1 MANTG
6 EQNGDYLS
14 AGELVGTLCE
24 KAATELGLPA
34 GIAIG
39 SGVID
44 AYAGWIGTVGSK
56 VDLEPG
62 QSSTDVPKLD
72 RSEAF
77 SRLAAVAGT
86 STCHLAMSPDPVF
99 VDGVWG
105 PYRDTILPGY
115 WMAEGGQSA
124 TGELL
129 KHVIETHP
137 AFNQA
142 HSIAE
147 SYHAN
152 IYEYLN
158 EHLKEMAHDQG
169 APCVSYLGRHFF
181 FYGDLWGNRSPIADP
196 NMTGSIFGL
205 TSDKSVDGLAI
216 YYYATLE
223 FIALQTKQI
232 VETMNKSGH
241 RITSVFMSGSQCQND
256 ILVNL
261 VASACEMPVLIPRY
275 IHAAVCHGAAMLG
288 AKAASADAQ
297 GKTEDLWDIM
307 ERMSKPGKKVLPTK
321 DSNEKALLKVKYEVF
336 LEQCFKQ
343 QKYRSMVDEAVGT
356 WKST

>member
-1 MANTG
+1 M
-6 EQNGDYLS
+6 S
-14 AGELVGTLCE
+14 AGELAGTLCD
-24 KAATELGLPA
+24 KAAAELGLQA

-62 QSSTDVPKLD
+62 QSSLNAPKLD

-105 PYRDTILPGY
+105 PYRDIIIPGY
-115 WMAEGGQSA
+115 CMTEGGQSA

-147 SYHAN
+147 SYHVN
-152 IYEYLN
+152 IYDYLN
-158 EHLKEMAHDQG
+158 KHLKEMVHNQG
-169 APCVSYLGRHFF
+169 APGVSYLGRHFF

-196 NMTGSIFGL
+196 NMTGSIVGL
-205 TSDKSVDGLAI
+205 TSDKTVDALAI

-223 FIALQTKQI
+223 FIALQTRQI
-232 VETMNKSGH
+232 VETMNRSGH
-241 RITSVFMSGSQCQND
+241 RITSVFMSGSQCKND

-261 VASACEMPVLIPRY
+261 VASACDMPVLIPQY

-288 AKAASADAQ
+288 AKAASADTQ

-307 ERMSKPGKKVLPTK
+307 ERMSKPGRKVLPTT
-321 DSNEKALLKVKYEVF
+321 DTNEKALLKVKYEVF
-336 LEQCFKQ
+336 LEQCFTQ
-343 QKYRSMVDEAVGT
+343 QRYRSMVDKAVEA

>member
-1 MANTG
+1 M
-6 EQNGDYLS
+6 S
-14 AGELVGTLCE
+14 AGELVGTLCD
-24 KAATELGLPA
+24 KAAAELGLPA

-62 QSSTDVPKLD
+62 QSSINAPKLD

-105 PYRDTILPGY
+105 PYRDIIIPGY
-115 WMAEGGQSA
+115 CMTEGGQSA

-142 HSIAE
+142 QSIAE
-147 SYHAN
+147 SYHVN
-152 IYEYLN
+152 IYDYLN
-158 EHLKEMAHDQG
+158 KHLKEMAHDQG
-169 APCVSYLGRHFF
+169 APGVSYLGRHFF

-196 NMTGSIFGL
+196 NMTGSIVGL
-205 TSDKSVDGLAI
+205 TSDKTVDALGI

-223 FIALQTKQI
+223 FIALQTRQI
-232 VETMNKSGH
+232 VETMNRSGH
-241 RITSVFMSGSQCQND
+241 RITSVFMSGSQCKNE

-261 VASACEMPVLIPRY
+261 VASACDMPVLIPQY

-288 AKAASADAQ
+288 AKAASADTQ

-321 DSNEKALLKVKYEVF
+321 DTNEKALLKVKYEVF
-336 LEQCFKQ
+336 LEQCFTQ
-343 QKYRSMVDEAVGT
+343 QRYRSMVDKAVEA

>member
-1 MANTG
+1 M
-6 EQNGDYLS
+6 S
-14 AGELVGTLCE
+14 AGELAGTLCD
-24 KAATELGLPA
+24 KAAAELGLPA

-62 QSSTDVPKLD
+62 QSSLNAPKLD

-105 PYRDTILPGY
+105 PYRDIIIPGY
-115 WMAEGGQSA
+115 CMTEGGQSA

-147 SYHAN
+147 SYHVN
-152 IYEYLN
+152 IYDYLN
-158 EHLKEMAHDQG
+158 KHLKEMVHNQG
-169 APCVSYLGRHFF
+169 APGVSYLGRHFF

-196 NMTGSIFGL
+196 NMTGSIVGL
-205 TSDKSVDGLAI
+205 TSDKTVDALAI

-223 FIALQTKQI
+223 FIALQTRQI
-232 VETMNKSGH
+232 VETMNRSGH
-241 RITSVFMSGSQCQND
+241 RITSVFMSGSQCKND

-261 VASACEMPVLIPRY
+261 VASACDMPVLIPQY

-288 AKAASADAQ
+288 AKAASADTQ

-307 ERMSKPGKKVLPTK
+307 ERMSKPGRKVLPTT
-321 DSNEKALLKVKYEVF
+321 DTNEKALLKVKYEVF
-336 LEQCFKQ
+336 LEQCFTQ
-343 QKYRSMVDEAVGT
+343 QRYRSMVDKAVEA